1 MTRSVGCAVCFT
13 AWPLDDLAP
22 RMHWIEDHSKVND
35 SLHCIHV
42 SVLLYGWS
50 HFSASIEASLL
61 KQTLAAL
68 PAPPEADKTR
78 GVKQPCRWC
87 SLHGKVLRKVKVLA

>member
-1 MTRSVGCAVCFT
+1 MTKSVGYAICLT

-22 RMHWIEDHSKVND
+22 QMHCIEDPSKAND
-35 SLHCIHV
+35 SLHRIHA

-61 KQTLAAL
+61 KQTLVAL
-68 PAPPEADKTR
+68 HAPAEVDMTR
-78 GVKQPCRWC
+78 GVKEPR
-87 SLHGKVLRKVKVLA
+87 SSYYS